1 MTSNGKGYGSNS
13 YHQEG
18 KSKFYNDEDVRMPEE
33 DREGQSRFYRQHAL
47 DTKTPEK
54 DGFSD
59 IFNNVENND

>member
-1 MTSNGKGYGSNS
+1 
-13 YHQEG
+13 
-18 KSKFYNDEDVRMPEE
+18 MPEE